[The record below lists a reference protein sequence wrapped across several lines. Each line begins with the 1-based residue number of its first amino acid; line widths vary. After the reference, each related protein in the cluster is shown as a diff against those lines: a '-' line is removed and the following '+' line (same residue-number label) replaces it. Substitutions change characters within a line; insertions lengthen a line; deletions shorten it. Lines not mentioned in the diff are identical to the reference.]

1 MSKESTKLATSL
13 GWEKGVDFPEWGLT
27 EVYLKTISKGYLL
40 AGETPKDA
48 YWRVATKVAQR
59 LGKPDMAS
67 KFFDY
72 IWRGWLCLA
81 SPVLSNTGTD
91 RGLPISCF
99 GIDVADSIFDIGAKN
114 LEMMLLAKHGGGVGI
129 GINQIRPAGSIIT
142 GNGTS
147 DGVIPFTKIYDS
159 TILATNQGSV
169 RRGAASVNLNID
181 HDDFEEWLEIRE
193 PKGDVNR
200 QSLNLH
206 QAAIVGDKFM
216 RRLQDGEPEA
226 RRRWG
231 KLLQKR
237 KATGEP
243 YIMFKGNVNKQN
255 PPMYKENGL
264 KVHMTNICCL
274 PGDTLVSTTKGPIA
288 ISELVDDTV
297 YIFDGK
303 NWVKNSGFEFKG
315 YDKIYEITLS
325 SGEVVRSN
333 SNHRWF
339 VNRNYNA
346 IRRDVLL
353 EKTTIDLNIGDF
365 IEYHKEETH
374 GDVHLDGAYIKGFI
388 VGDGTQHGGKPI
400 LNVHHPKYS
409 CEETLLNSLSE
420 VNVDKGLRSDCIIT
434 PIFSDEVV
442 VNDSDS
448 FGKQEFKRVKGLTAR
463 KSLIPYA
470 LEYKKGIPEEV
481 WTSWDR
487 DSKVKFL
494 SGLFD
499 ADGTVGKTLQWSD
512 KNKQL
517 VKTVQ
522 NILSTLGIHSS
533 ADLNYGRLSLN
544 VQDTISFLNEGGCQR
559 LRFEG
564 KEPNRNTTGWRR
576 IVSIAETDSVE
587 EVYCTTVETTGKFAL
602 ANGLMTGNSEI
613 TLHTDESHSFV
624 CCLSSLNLAKY
635 DEWKDTDLVY
645 TATWFL
651 DGVMSEFIQKAKG
664 LRGFENAIRSA
675 EKGRAL
681 GLGVLGWHT
690 YLQQNGIPFEG
701 LTAQFETRKIFSQMK
716 IESERASRA
725 MAESLGEPLWCR
737 DSGFRNTHLRAIAPT
752 VSNSKLSGNVSA
764 GIEPWAANV
773 FTEQSAKGTFIRKN
787 QELTKVL
794 RKIGINTRETW
805 DKILQDGGSV
815 QDISELDNW
824 CFLDGRVV
832 KREDVPEDQEHK
844 IFGIKSV
851 FKTFKEINQLE
862 LVKQAGVRQQYVD
875 QAVSLNLAFPSEA
888 TPKWINQVTMEA
900 WKAGIKTLYYMRT
913 ESVLRGDLATAAM
926 DPLCESCDG

>member
-264 KVHMTNICCL
+264 KVHMTNIC
-274 PGDTLVSTTKGPIA
+274 
-288 ISELVDDTV
+288 
-297 YIFDGK
+297 
-303 NWVKNSGFEFKG
+303 
-315 YDKIYEITLS
+315 
-325 SGEVVRSN
+325 
-333 SNHRWF
+333 
-339 VNRNYNA
+339 
-346 IRRDVLL
+346 
-353 EKTTIDLNIGDF
+353 
-365 IEYHKEETH
+365 
-374 GDVHLDGAYIKGFI
+374 
-388 VGDGTQHGGKPI
+388 
-400 LNVHHPKYS
+400 
-409 CEETLLNSLSE
+409 
-420 VNVDKGLRSDCIIT
+420 
-434 PIFSDEVV
+434 
-442 VNDSDS
+442 
-448 FGKQEFKRVKGLTAR
+448 
-463 KSLIPYA
+463 
-470 LEYKKGIPEEV
+470 
-481 WTSWDR
+481 
-487 DSKVKFL
+487 
-494 SGLFD
+494 
-499 ADGTVGKTLQWSD
+499 
-512 KNKQL
+512 
-517 VKTVQ
+517 
-522 NILSTLGIHSS
+522 
-533 ADLNYGRLSLN
+533 
-544 VQDTISFLNEGGCQR
+544 
-559 LRFEG
+559 
-564 KEPNRNTTGWRR
+564 
-576 IVSIAETDSVE
+576 
-587 EVYCTTVETTGKFAL
+587 
-602 ANGLMTGNSEI
+602 SEI

-681 GLGVLGWHT
+681 GLRSSWMAHL
-690 YLQQNGIPFEG
+690 
-701 LTAQFETRKIFSQMK
+701 LT
-716 IESERASRA
+716 
-725 MAESLGEPLWCR
+725 
-737 DSGFRNTHLRAIAPT
+737 
-752 VSNSKLSGNVSA
+752 
-764 GIEPWAANV
+764 
-773 FTEQSAKGTFIRKN
+773 TEWYSI
-787 QELTKVL
+787 
-794 RKIGINTRETW
+794 
-805 DKILQDGGSV
+805 
-815 QDISELDNW
+815 
-824 CFLDGRVV
+824 
-832 KREDVPEDQEHK
+832 
-844 IFGIKSV
+844 
-851 FKTFKEINQLE
+851 
-862 LVKQAGVRQQYVD
+862 
-875 QAVSLNLAFPSEA
+875 
-888 TPKWINQVTMEA
+888 
-900 WKAGIKTLYYMRT
+900 
-913 ESVLRGDLATAAM
+913 
-926 DPLCESCDG
+926 